1 MTEEIDASLR
11 GGDRDA

>member
-11 GGDRDA
+11 GDDRDA